1 MKAAYP
7 ALSQAQTLAEDAV
20 RRKTWILIRGDYRS
34 HGIEVQPATPGFLQS
49 MPNDTL
55 PSRLTLAK
63 WVVSKD
69 NPLTASVAVNRMWQE
84 FFGRGL
90 VRTSEDF
97 GKQGEKPS
105 HPELLDWLAG
115 NFVDNG
121 WRVKRLHKLIVMSAA
136 YRQSSQERPDLEQ
149 RDPANVLLARQ
160 SRLRLSAE
168 LIRDSAL
175 MASDLLYPVVGGK
188 SVRPMQPVGVADLA
202 YADHVKW
209 QESQGADR
217 YRRGLYIHIQ
227 RTVPYPMLVNF
238 DAGDSGIPVCRRER
252 SDTPLQAL
260 NLLNDP
266 VFVEAAHALGTRA
279 LKEGPNDLTGR
290 LKFAF
295 QLCLTRQPTP
305 SEVDWLAKYYR
316 KQTAIFEKDPRA
328 AAAWFPAEISGH
340 NPVEAAAWAG
350 VGSVLMNLDE
360 FITRE

>member
-1 MKAAYP
+1 M
-7 ALSQAQTLAEDAV
+7 
-20 RRKTWILIRGDYRS
+20 
-34 HGIEVQPATPGFLQS
+34 
-49 MPNDTL
+49 
-55 PSRLTLAK
+55 TLAK

-69 NPLTASVAVNRMWQE
+69 NPLTARVAVNRMWQE

-105 HPELLDWLAG
+105 HPELLDWMAG

-121 WRVKRLHKLIVMSAA
+121 WRVKRLLSAVVMSAA

-175 MASDLLYPVVGGK
+175 VASDLLYPVVGGK
-188 SVRPMQPVGVADLA
+188 SVRPMQPAGVADLA

-217 YRRGLYIHIQ
+217 YRRGLYIHFQ

-238 DAGDSGIPVCRRER
+238 DGGDSGIPVCRRDR
-252 SDTPLQAL
+252 SDTP
-260 NLLNDP
+260 
-266 VFVEAAHALGTRA
+266 V
-279 LKEGPNDLTGR
+279 
-290 LKFAF
+290 
-295 QLCLTRQPTP
+295 
-305 SEVDWLAKYYR
+305 
-316 KQTAIFEKDPRA
+316 
-328 AAAWFPAEISGH
+328 
-340 NPVEAAAWAG
+340 
-350 VGSVLMNLDE
+350 
-360 FITRE
+360 ITY